1 MTAAGIV
8 VQKLGELRLDKPLQ
22 KDRPPFI
29 AAASGLVRHGGYC
42 SVIGDDEHHLG
53 VFSAHDLRPEQI
65 LRLLPGDLPTAPKKR
80 KKLKPDF
87 EVLTLL
93 PPAEKYP
100 HGALLVMGSGSKP
113 NRNLGL
119 LLALTAQNIPHAAQ
133 TLTIDFSALYAE
145 LQREFGVVNI
155 EGATVQSTH
164 LVLTQRG
171 NKGDGENAVI
181 RLQLDELLPELW
193 RGDATAKT
201 LRDIRHHQIGVI
213 DNVPLGFSDVTCL
226 PDGRLLALAVAED
239 TDDAYLDGA
248 TLGSCLCEFN
258 ADNDLAR
265 VTRLN
270 IAEKV
275 EGIAVWSA
283 EQKTLA
289 FVTDADDPEKPAAL
303 YLSTRQ
309 TRQESIF

>member
-1 MTAAGIV
+1 MTTAGIV
-8 VQKLGELRLDKPLQ
+8 VQKLGELRLDKPMQ

-29 AAASGLVRHGGYC
+29 AAASGLVRHGAYC

-53 VFSAHDLRPEQI
+53 VFAADDLRPEQI
-65 LRLLPGDLPTAPKKR
+65 RRLLPGDLPAAPKKR

-87 EVLTLL
+87 EVLALL

-100 HGALLVMGSGSKP
+100 HGAFLVMGSGSKP

-119 LLALTAQNIPHAAQ
+119 LLALTAQNLPHAEH
-133 TLTIDFSALYAE
+133 TLTIDFSELYAQ
-145 LQREFGVVNI
+145 LQRGFGVVNI
-155 EGATVQSTH
+155 EGATVQSDH

-171 NKGDGENAVI
+171 NKGDAENALI
-181 RLQLDELLPELW
+181 RLRLNTLLPELW
-193 RGDATAKT
+193 RGDVGGKA
-201 LRDIRHHQIGVI
+201 LLDIRHHQIGAI

-239 TDDAYLDGA
+239 TDDAYNDGA

-265 VTRLN
+265 VTRLG
-270 IAEKV
+270 IAAKV
-275 EGIAVWSA
+275 EGITVWSA

-289 FVTDADDPEKPAAL
+289 FVTDADDPDVPAAL
-303 YLSTRQ
+303 YTARLDDL
-309 TRQESIF
+309 F